1 MNRIEK
7 RDSLSEASGFPTQSS
22 GTGAGEAGEAGA
34 GGREEAVLAAKFV
47 HPPVSPLIGSLR
59 NNAEA

>member
-1 MNRIEK
+1 MRPQA
-7 RDSLSEASGFPTQSS
+7 SLLKVQGP
-22 GTGAGEAGEAGA
+22 GAREAGA